1 MRVSA
6 PIDLGLAVRKQ
17 RRALGMHQRALAEAV
32 GVNRQ
37 WVIDLEK
44 GRPGAGLALVL
55 RALGVLRLGMRV
67 GPDEP
72 APSFIDIDAVI
83 ARSRG
88 EP

>member
-1 MRVSA
+1 MRVTA

-17 RRALGMHQRALAEAV
+17 RRALGMDQRALANAV
-32 GVNRQ
+32 GTNRQ

-44 GRPGAGLALVL
+44 GRPGASLGLVL
-55 RALGVLRLGMRV
+55 RALSVLRLGMRV

>member
-17 RRALGMHQRALAEAV
+17 RRALGMDQRALADAV

-44 GRPGAGLALVL
+44 GRPGAGLGLVL
-55 RALGVLRLGMRV
+55 RALGVLRIGMRI

-72 APSFIDIDAVI
+72 AASFIDIDAVI

-88 EP
+88 DP